1 MKYARYNKNVFDKFN
16 CPRPR
21 QIGCP
26 PSSYVWYFLIF
37 SSHEQSLQSLTFY
50 GSGISSLPS
59 SLWEGRK
66 YTNPLRKRNE
76 TGLRGRRK
84 RGRGWGG

>member
-37 SSHEQSLQSLTFY
+37 PSHEQSLQSL
-50 GSGISSLPS
+50 IS
-59 SLWEGRK
+59 
-66 YTNPLRKRNE
+66 
-76 TGLRGRRK
+76 
-84 RGRGWGG
+84 